1 MLEYSLNRSIQ
12 NDTSKK
18 LSAYRQSKFKSIEKI
33 VPEMEGGKWTLV
45 QARKRRE
52 DLSKMI
58 CDYVWGEN
66 RVGGENV

>member
-1 MLEYSLNRSIQ
+1 MMIFPL
-12 NDTSKK
+12 TS
-18 LSAYRQSKFKSIEKI
+18 REFKSIEKI